1 LQRSTILSIRMHQVL
16 PCSLRA
22 SLVRTTHPWLIVATA
37 DNSYRW
43 KQLQDIRAGIW
54 RSKHSEYGPGSFR
67 NLFTYGTTI
76 LSEARSH
83 RSSHSFCGWWNV
95 PSMAGDMASGHIYPV
110 LHNPKSTIHIEPGN
124 NVCVCDWWSNHIQLW
139 SWDPAQYAGPETDE
153 TNDETIKMVSMMFHL
168 KGLKDTTSPKH
179 SKTVY
184 TSFPVDQISF
194 GSDLVVF
201 TWRTKNP
208 GPFPSASQDSAFPCS
223 QRSQPV
229 EYDCFSPQS
238 TAERCHRLHYGY
250 PMLSSKPNELRF
262 FPKLQYTNWIKLGPL
277 PGAYANHSSDAK
289 LPTRGL
295 PFKKCL
301 RGCLH
306 ESCCS
311 DLFTWRDEVTILV
324 QKRIV
329 RWIGRWRFFGW
340 LVKGRRKLHA
350 WSTKGHVIGSHDELM
365 ETFGWATRENFMVAR

>member
-1 LQRSTILSIRMHQVL
+1 MALAPSETCSHMEQQFWAKHARIAQVIHSAGGEMFLRWQETWRQGTYTRSYTIRSLLSTL
-16 PCSLRA
+16 
-22 SLVRTTHPWLIVATA
+22 
-37 DNSYRW
+37 N
-43 KQLQDIRAGIW
+43 
-54 RSKHSEYGPGSFR
+54 
-67 NLFTYGTTI
+67 
-76 LSEARSH
+76 
-83 RSSHSFCGWWNV
+83 
-95 PSMAGDMASGHIYPV
+95 PV
-110 LHNPKSTIHIEPGN
+110 TM
-124 NVCVCDWWSNHIQLW
+124 CVCDWWSNHIQLW

-208 GPFPSASQDSAFPCS
+208 GRFPSASQDSAFPCS

-301 RGCLH
+301 RGCLR